1 MAHRDRVDSMMMSR
15 IKDSFS
21 HDYHPYDLDIIIG
34 TVLSSLDDL
43 GYSI

>member
-1 MAHRDRVDSMMMSR
+1 MAHRDRVDSMMVSR

-21 HDYHPYDLDIIIG
+21 HDHHPYDPDTIIV